1 MGADAFHVCYG
12 LRWEV
17 AADNESEMTLL
28 EKRQDPRQLAAKK
41 YKLDSW
47 WGVTT
52 DRSCYFILVGKLIGN
67 FGWEGE
73 HALRLEYA
81 ELMRLTE
88 ETKQKLRAAGFE
100 DEPAL
105 HCQFEPDY

>member
-17 AADNESEMTLL
+17 DAANGQEVTLL
-28 EKRQDPRQLAAKK
+28 EKRQDSRQLAARNH
-41 YKLDSW
+41 KLDSW
-47 WGVTT
+47 WGVTS
-52 DRSCYFILVGKLIGN
+52 DQARYFVLVGKLIGN
-67 FGWEGE
+67 FGWEHE
-73 HALRLEYA
+73 HAAQLNDTELKRLV
-81 ELMRLTE
+81 E

-100 DEPAL
+100 GESAW